1 MTQRDCV
8 HLGGR
13 IAHLLF
19 QLCMYVC
26 RHASVFN
33 SPHGIGRPQLTP
45 DQSTCSSQAPESWNP
60 RAGCYCVI
68 QPKATE
74 FRKNK
79 HQPTGRGALGLVLH
93 HDLIENLSRYWGS
106 TGALTTTPR
115 KIKSGRFPLLTTFV
129 REDGLASPGRSK
141 GRRMRHLFP
150 HESTS
155 VPGLQRGLH

>member
-1 MTQRDCV
+1 MEPTSRV
-8 HLGGR
+8 
-13 IAHLLF
+13 LL
-19 QLCMYVC
+19 
-26 RHASVFN
+26 
-33 SPHGIGRPQLTP
+33 
-45 DQSTCSSQAPESWNP
+45 
-60 RAGCYCVI
+60 CVI

-79 HQPTGRGALGLVLH
+79 QQPTGRGALGLVLH

-141 GRRMRHLFP
+141 GRRIRHLFP
-150 HESTS
+150 QVNVSTGIVAGTPLKYEPAIQVRCRPHKDFS
-155 VPGLQRGLH
+155 MQFPTSLSAYWKTISHFSNE